1 MSRRR
6 SEVAAIALGVA
17 VSIAGAAAAD
27 PSRLVAA
34 YPDHIAGIEGNALVW
49 RDGTRTR
56 IDDGKGRKPHDAWL
70 ADPDLKDIFRHAYPA
85 GDLAAP
91 PQPESDPGRA
101 RPSAIYERM
110 YGDCRK
116 GEVERN
122 LVEIVWLPRKANQR
136 LKVTRV
142 NGVAERLRAVSE
154 ELDRLPAAFDVFLVP
169 SAGTYNCRVVAGTT
183 RTSAHGWGAAI
194 DIAVKRAHYWQWAAK
209 AAGTGGAVVYRNEI
223 PAEIV
228 RIFERHG
235 FIWGG
240 KWHHYD
246 TMHFEYRPELLAP
259 PAAPR

>member
-1 MSRRR
+1 M
-6 SEVAAIALGVA
+6 IALAVA
-17 VSIAGAAAAD
+17 TTAAAAATAD

-34 YPDHIAGIEGNALVW
+34 YPDHLAGIEGNALIW
-49 RDGTRTR
+49 RDGTRTP
-56 IDDGKGRKPHDAWL
+56 IDDGRPRKTHEAWL
-70 ADPDLKDIFRHAYPA
+70 DAPDIKDIFRHVYPG
-85 GDLAAP
+85 GDLTAP
-91 PQPESDPGRA
+91 PPPESDPGRA
-101 RPSAIYERM
+101 RPTALYERM

-142 NGVAERLRAVSE
+142 NGVADRLRAVSD
-154 ELDRLPAAFDVFLVP
+154 ELDRLPASFDVFLVP
-169 SAGTYNCRVVAGTT
+169 SAGTYNCRVVAGTS
-183 RTSAHGWGAAI
+183 RTSAHGWGIAI
-194 DIAVKRAHYWQWAAK
+194 DIAIKRAHYWQWAGKTASSS
-209 AAGTGGAVVYRNEI
+209 GAIVYRNEI

-246 TMHFEYRPELLAP
+246 TMHFEYRPELLLP
-259 PAAPR
+259 IAAAR